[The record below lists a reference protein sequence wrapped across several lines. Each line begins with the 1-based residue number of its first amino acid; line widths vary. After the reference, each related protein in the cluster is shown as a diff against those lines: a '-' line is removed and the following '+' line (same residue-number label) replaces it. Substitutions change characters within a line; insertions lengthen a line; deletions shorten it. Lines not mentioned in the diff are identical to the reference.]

1 MATDDLY
8 ALPQRVDD
16 VMLAFPAGLGALLPP
31 LEVIPAEYP
40 HRQEWLEFQNKW
52 FAGALPPDSEM
63 EPSDGVDAQI
73 AGRHLTVLQRSY
85 EPKHEHKMAAVAWLA
100 SRWFVRVT
108 TLDGSY
114 SCPTQSTETTT
125 SP

>member
-1 MATDDLY
+1 MATDFY
-8 ALPQRVDD
+8 ALPQQVDD
-16 VMLAFPAGLGALLPP
+16 VMLAFSAGLGDLLPP
-31 LEVIPAEYP
+31 LEVIPVEYP
-40 HRQEWLEFQNKW
+40 HRQEWLAFQHKW
-52 FAGALPPDSEM
+52 FAGSLPPDLEM
-63 EPSDGVDAQI
+63 VPSAGVDAQR

-108 TLDGSY
+108 TPDGSY
-114 SCPTQSTETTT
+114 SCPGRSAETTT